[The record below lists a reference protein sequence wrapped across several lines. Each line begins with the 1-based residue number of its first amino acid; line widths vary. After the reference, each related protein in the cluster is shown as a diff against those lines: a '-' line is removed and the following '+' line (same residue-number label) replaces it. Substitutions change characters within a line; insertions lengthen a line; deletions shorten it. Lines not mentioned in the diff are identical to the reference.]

1 MMSLRKEMKD
11 MLLIAVCA
19 ALLGVVALFG
29 KPSYEA
35 ASNYANTLIK

>member
-1 MMSLRKEMKD
+1 MMSLRREMKE

-19 ALLGVVALFG
+19 VLLGVVTLLG

-35 ASNYANTLIK
+35 ASNYANMLIK